1 MTGKPSL
8 LRDAIGDWFPMPRR
22 RKYEDLGNGG
32 VRHPPELAP
41 DQRRDAKINARNVVL
56 VSLGMACLVCP
67 LFGLQALESSIND
80 TGGIGSAC
88 LALSYTPALFSV
100 TFLSPYLMRK
110 INVRRTVQLSVLPYI
125 GIISVHFKVITAPYL
140 TMCAV
145 FGLFSMINGT
155 AITVL
160 TTSSGIDYAAL
171 YGVDSG
177 PVLAQFSSVLFLG
190 VMSGYLLGP
199 LASSAILHT
208 PERSSFNMTAP
219 YNPGGCGSA
228 AEKVHGFK

>member
-1 MTGKPSL
+1 MSGEPSL
-8 LRDAIGDWFPMPRR
+8 LRDAIGDWFPTPRR
-22 RKYEDLGNGG
+22 RKYDDLGNGG

-110 INVRRTVQLSVLPYI
+110 INVRRTVQLSALPYV
-125 GIISVHFKVITAPYL
+125 GFVAVHFKVIAGPYL
-140 TMCAV
+140 TMCGV
-145 FGLFSMINGT
+145 FGLFLMIIGT
-155 AITVL
+155 SITVL
-160 TTSSGIDYAAL
+160 TTSSAIDYAAL

-177 PVLAQFSSVLFLG
+177 PVLAQFSSVLYLG
-190 VMSGYLLGP
+190 LASGYLSGP
-199 LASSAILHT
+199 LASSAILRS
-208 PERSSFNMTAP
+208 PEPSSTNMTASH
-219 YNPGGCGSA
+219 NQGECGNA
-228 AEKVHGFK
+228 ADKVQA